1 MSHLELISRLAQP
14 LADGEGKIV
23 LLVLDGLGDI
33 RTEAQP
39 LTPLEHAALPHLD
52 ALARRSALGRLVPVA
67 PGVTPGSGPGHLA
80 LFGHDPTQPAADIG
94 RGVLEALGE
103 GLPVG
108 PGDVAA
114 RGNFAT
120 ADAAGNLT
128 DRRAGRIPTEECRR
142 LCAAIREALRPQQPV
157 DGVQVTVE
165 AGEGHRFVLL
175 LRGEGLSPDLEDTDP
190 QRLGV
195 PPLPVTA
202 RDLTLE
208 GREGREAR
216 EGRGGGERAER
227 TAAVVRRVVAT
238 IERALAG
245 EPRANRVLLRG
256 FSQLPHLPRM
266 RDLYHL
272 RCGAFAGYPLYRG
285 AAAACGM
292 EVVPAGKRPAEVI
305 AAAGANWQRFDY
317 FFVHVKQTDAAG
329 EDGDFAAKVRAIEEV
344 DASLPALLELRPAVL
359 AVTGDHS
366 TPAPLESHSWHP
378 VPLLL
383 CSGCCS
389 IDGSEEFSERAA
401 ARGELGTI
409 LSHQLMGLLLANAGR
424 LAKYG
429 A

>member
-1 MSHLELISRLAQP
+1 MTSHLELLSRLARP
-14 LADGEGKIV
+14 LPDGEGKIV

-33 RTEAQP
+33 RTASQP
-39 LTPLEHAALPHLD
+39 LTPLEHAALPNLD
-52 ALARRSALGRLVPVA
+52 ALARRSTLGRLLPVA

-80 LFGHDPTQPAADIG
+80 LFGHDPTQPAADVG

-120 ADAAGNLT
+120 ADAGGNLA

-142 LCAAIREALRPQQPV
+142 LCAALREALAPEQPIE
-157 DGVQVTVE
+157 GVRVAVE

-175 LRGEGLSPDLEDTDP
+175 LHGEALSADLDDTDP
-190 QRLGV
+190 QQLGV
-195 PPLPVTA
+195 PPLPVVA
-202 RDLTLE
+202 RVP
-208 GREGREAR
+208 G
-216 EGRGGGERAER
+216 AER
-227 TAAVVRRVVAT
+227 TAAVVRRAMAT
-238 IERALAG
+238 IERTLAA
-245 EPRANRVLLRG
+245 EPRANRALLRG

-266 RDLYHL
+266 GDLYRL

-292 EVVPAGKRPAEVI
+292 EVVASGKRPAEVVE
-305 AAAGANWQRFDY
+305 AARGSWRRFDY
-317 FFVHVKQTDAAG
+317 FFLHVKQTDAAG
-329 EDGDFAAKVRAIEEV
+329 EDGDFAAKVRALEEV
-344 DASLPALLELRPAVL
+344 DASLPELLELRPAVL

-366 TPAPLESHSWHP
+366 TPVPLKAHGWHP

-383 CSGCCS
+383 HAEACS
-389 IDGSEEFSERAA
+389 IDGSDEFSERAA

-409 LSHQLMGLLLANAGR
+409 PSYQLMGLLLANACR